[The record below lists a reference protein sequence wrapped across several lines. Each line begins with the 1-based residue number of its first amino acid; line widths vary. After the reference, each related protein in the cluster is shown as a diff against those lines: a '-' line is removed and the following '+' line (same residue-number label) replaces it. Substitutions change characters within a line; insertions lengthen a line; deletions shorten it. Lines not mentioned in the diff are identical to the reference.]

1 MTYLSSQEIA
11 ERQPDPRPQDY
22 RESIRQARQ
31 KITEAGYWQANQ
43 QMGRRWAAGCVAL
56 EITQRCNLDCS
67 FCYLS
72 EHSEAMKDLPLSEI
86 YRRIDEI
93 LHYYGPNTD
102 VQVTGGD
109 PTLRQESELLAIVS
123 RIRDKGLRPTL
134 MTNGIKARRPLLEK
148 LAQAGLCDI
157 AFHVDTTQDRLQ
169 PGRERTYS
177 SEVALNSVRQEYIE
191 RCRGLPFSVFFNTT
205 VHEGNVHEVPALVRF
220 FVDNAD
226 RVRTVSFQLGA
237 DTGRGTERD
246 RGLAVDQASVWRQIE
261 DTAGTRIN
269 PRGFMAGHSD
279 CNRYG
284 MTVVAGGQAVDVF
297 DSTELAG
304 QLMAAGEGF
313 VAHRDNRWL
322 TTKEVARW
330 VLKHPGLTLRLAGK
344 ALDRLW
350 RIKAGLWQNRG
361 RASTLSFLIHDFMD
375 ADCLDCQR
383 IDSCA
388 FKTMTAD
395 GPVSMCL
402 MNARRDSFLARD
414 QQLFTEVQPLKLVD
428 PDSYPLKHTKG
439 RTRARKL
446 TQKQEASYTG

>member
-1 MTYLSSQEIA
+1 MTYLTSQEIA

-22 RESIRQARQ
+22 RESLRQARQ
-31 KITEAGYWQANQ
+31 KITGAGHWQANQ

-72 EHSEAMKDLPLSEI
+72 EHSEAMLDLPLAEI

-93 LHYYGPNTD
+93 FHYYGPNTD

-109 PTLRQESELLAIVS
+109 PTLRAEPELLAIVR
-123 RIRDKGLRPTL
+123 RIREKGMRPTL

-148 LAQAGLCDI
+148 LADAGLCDI
-157 AFHVDTTQDRLQ
+157 AFHVDTTQDR
-169 PGRERTYS
+169 REHYPD
-177 SEVALNSVRQEYIE
+177 EVSLNGLRQEYIE
-191 RCRGLPFSVFFNTT
+191 RCRGLPVSVFFNTT
-205 VHEGNVHEVPALVRF
+205 VYEQNVHEVPALVRF
-220 FVDNAD
+220 FINNAD

-246 RGLAVDQASVWRQIE
+246 RGLTVDQASVWQQIE
-261 DTAGTRIN
+261 DTAGTRLN

-284 MTVVAGGQAVDVF
+284 MALVAGGQAIDVF

-304 QLMAAGEGF
+304 QLMEAGESF

-322 TTKEVARW
+322 TTKEVMRW
-330 VLKHPGLTLRLAGK
+330 VLKHPGLTLKLSGK

-350 RIKAGLWQNRG
+350 RIRKGIRQNRG

-375 ADCLDCQR
+375 AECLDCQR

-402 MNARRDSFLARD
+402 MNARRDSFLAKD
-414 QQLFTEVQPLKLVD
+414 QQLFTEVQPLKLVN

-446 TQKQEASYTG
+446 AQKQSVVP